1 LTLPDSKSRA
11 TGPALK
17 RSLSLPLI
25 TLYGLG
31 NILGAGIYVLIGK
44 VAAHAGMFA
53 PVSFLVASL
62 LACLTAFTYAEM
74 SARYPYSA
82 GEAVYLHMGFSM
94 QWLSVLVG
102 LLIVL
107 AGIVSAATIA
117 RGFTGYLEVF
127 VSLPVPVVIVTLVMV
142 LGGLAAWGI
151 SESVK
156 TAAVITVAETFG
168 LLLIL
173 WVALPEPEQWTA
185 QAAAMVPPADG
196 MVWQGILL
204 GGFLAFY
211 AFIGFEDMVNVAE
224 EVRNPLRNLPLA
236 ILLALAIS
244 VTLYML
250 VSVVAVSTVAPE
262 QLADSDAPLAFLY
275 SQATGKEPVV
285 ISLISIFAIVNGAL
299 IQIIMAARVLYG
311 LSNQRWLPG
320 FFGSVNPVTR
330 TPINATVVVSLLVMT
345 MALWLPIETLAGFT
359 SLFILTVF
367 ALVNGALWRI
377 KSREKEAPAVFCTQR
392 WVPVAGCLCSSAF
405 VLFHIYTRLG

>member
-1 LTLPDSKSRA
+1 MTPSDSANRT
-11 TGPALK
+11 TGTPLK

-44 VAAHAGMFA
+44 VAAHAGMFV
-53 PVSFLVASL
+53 PVSFLIASL

-82 GEAVYLHMGFSM
+82 GEAVYLHMGFALK
-94 QWLSVLVG
+94 WLSMLVG

-117 RGFTGYLEVF
+117 RGFTGYLQVF
-127 VSLPVPVVIVTLVMV
+127 VTVPTPVTIVVLLMV
-142 LGGLAAWGI
+142 LGGLAIWGI

-156 TAAVITVAETFG
+156 TAAVITIAEAFG

-173 WVALPEPEQWTA
+173 WVAHPGPEQWAT
-185 QAAAMVPPADG
+185 QAATLIPPADG
-196 MVWQGILL
+196 VVWQGILL

-224 EVRNPLRNLPLA
+224 EVRNPLKNLPRA
-236 ILLALAIS
+236 ILLALGIS
-244 VTLYML
+244 VLLYML
-250 VSVVAVSTVAPE
+250 VSVVAVTAVSPD
-262 QLADSDAPLAFLY
+262 QLANSDAPLAFIY
-275 SQATGKEPVV
+275 SNATGKDPAL
-285 ISLISIFAIVNGAL
+285 ISLIGIFAIVNGAL

-311 LSNQRWLPG
+311 LSNRRWLPR
-320 FFGSVNPVTR
+320 FFGNVNPVTQ
-330 TPINATVVVSLLVMT
+330 TPINATVVVSLLVMV

-377 KSREKEAPAVFCTQR
+377 KSRETEPPAVFNTQM
-392 WVPVAGCLCSSAF
+392 WVPVAGCLFSSAF
-405 VLFHIYTRLG
+405 VLFHIFTQLG

>member
-1 LTLPDSKSRA
+1 
-11 TGPALK
+11 
-17 RSLSLPLI
+17 LI

-82 GEAVYLHMGFSM
+82 GEAVYLQMGFALR
-94 QWLSVLVG
+94 WLSVLVG
-102 LLIVL
+102 LLMVL
-107 AGIVSAATIA
+107 AGIVSSAAIA
-117 RGFTGYLEVF
+117 RGFAGYLQVF
-127 VSLPVPVVIVTLVMV
+127 VEVPAPVAIVALLMV
-142 LGGLAAWGI
+142 LGGLAIWGI

-156 TAAVITVAETFG
+156 VAAVLTVTEVFG

-173 WVALPEPEQWTA
+173 WVAHPAPEQWAA
-185 QAAAMVPPADG
+185 QATALVPPADG

-224 EVRNPLRNLPLA
+224 EVRNPLQNLPRA
-236 ILLALAIS
+236 ILLALGIS
-244 VTLYML
+244 ALLYML
-250 VSVVAVSTVAPE
+250 VSVVAVTAVPLS
-262 QLADSDAPLAFLY
+262 QLADSDAPLAFIY
-275 SQATGKEPVV
+275 HHATGREPLL
-285 ISLISIFAIVNGAL
+285 ISLIGIFAIVNGAL
-299 IQIIMAARVLYG
+299 IQIIMAARILYG
-311 LSNQRWLPG
+311 LSKQRWLPG
-320 FFGSVNPVTR
+320 FFGSVNPATR
-330 TPINATVVVSLLVMT
+330 TPINATLVVSLLVVV

-367 ALVNGALWRI
+367 ALVNAALWRI
-377 KSREKEAPAVFCTQR
+377 KSRETERPAVFCTPL
-392 WVPVAGCLCSSAF
+392 WVPVAGCLCCCAF
-405 VLFHIYTRLG
+405 VLFQLFTQPG

>member
-1 LTLPDSKSRA
+1 MTPSDSANRT
-11 TGPALK
+11 TGTPLK

-44 VAAHAGMFA
+44 VAAHAGLFA
-53 PVSFLVASL
+53 PVSFLIASL

-82 GEAVYLHMGFSM
+82 GEAVYLHMGFALK
-94 QWLSVLVG
+94 WLSMLVG

-117 RGFTGYLEVF
+117 RGFTGYLQVF
-127 VSLPVPVVIVTLVMV
+127 VSVPTPVAIVVLLMV
-142 LGGLAAWGI
+142 LGGLAIWGI

-156 TAAVITVAETFG
+156 TAAAITVAEAFG

-173 WVALPEPEQWTA
+173 WVAHPGPEQWAT
-185 QAAAMVPPADG
+185 QAPTLIPPADG

-224 EVRNPLRNLPLA
+224 EVRNPLQNLPRA
-236 ILLALAIS
+236 ILLALGIS
-244 VTLYML
+244 VLLYML
-250 VSVVAVSTVAPE
+250 VSVVAVTAVAPD
-262 QLADSDAPLAFLY
+262 QLAGADAPMAFIY
-275 SQATGKEPVV
+275 SNATGRDPVL
-285 ISLISIFAIVNGAL
+285 ISLISLFAIVNGAL

-311 LSNQRWLPG
+311 LSNRRWL
-320 FFGSVNPVTR
+320 
-330 TPINATVVVSLLVMT
+330 
-345 MALWLPIETLAGFT
+345 
-359 SLFILTVF
+359 
-367 ALVNGALWRI
+367 
-377 KSREKEAPAVFCTQR
+377 
-392 WVPVAGCLCSSAF
+392 
-405 VLFHIYTRLG
+405 